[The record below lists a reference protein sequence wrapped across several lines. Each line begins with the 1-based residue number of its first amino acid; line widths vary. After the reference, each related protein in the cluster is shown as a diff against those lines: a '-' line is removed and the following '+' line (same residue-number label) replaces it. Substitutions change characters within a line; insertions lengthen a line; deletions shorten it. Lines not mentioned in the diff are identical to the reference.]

1 MSTNVVSFRF
11 PVESLLEGQPEGVVR
26 AHRIT
31 TNNIVSLSRQ
41 LATLQAQVNAS
52 KTAATAAAS
61 SSTVIEEQQ
70 SVTGVTA
77 FNGLTGA
84 VIFFPSLG
92 FVNDQSAV
100 VAYKTEQSDDGAML
114 LLDDASAIAVTLNAG
129 VAAPWYCW
137 MVNYGAGTATL
148 TPSAGTISYF
158 GNPGAASMPLLSNQA
173 AYIAF
178 DGTNFWAI
186 VLPVPPQSIAEV
198 AHEWLDSYDAATGLF
213 TQSQP
218 AFSDVS
224 GQIAEAQLPS
234 AGLTTTITTAALTP
248 TGMQGSMTFTN
259 GILTA
264 STPAT

>member
-1 MSTNVVSFRF
+1 MSTNVVSFRTLIL
-11 PVESLLEGQPEGVVR
+11 PLLAGQPEEVVQ
-26 AHRIT
+26 AHRQTINSIVAV
-31 TNNIVSLSRQ
+31 NNQ
-41 LATLQAQVNAS
+41 LARLQAQVNAS

-61 SSTVIEEQQ
+61 SSTIIEEQQ
-70 SVTGVTA
+70 TVTGVTA

-84 VIFFPSLG
+84 VIFFPHLG

-100 VAYKTEQSDDGAML
+100 VAYNTEQSDDGAL
-114 LLDDASAIAVTLNAG
+114 LLFDDASAIAVTLNAG

-173 AYIAF
+173 AYVAF